1 MHPIII
7 LSIIYYYTKTQWIYV
22 LVAVSTVSESEIPP
36 ILTPLAISEPQ
47 TARASALRTLECKL
61 HLSNMILSLVIYA
74 ILSLFPKFL

>member
-47 TARASALRTLECKL
+47 TA
-61 HLSNMILSLVIYA
+61 
-74 ILSLFPKFL
+74 